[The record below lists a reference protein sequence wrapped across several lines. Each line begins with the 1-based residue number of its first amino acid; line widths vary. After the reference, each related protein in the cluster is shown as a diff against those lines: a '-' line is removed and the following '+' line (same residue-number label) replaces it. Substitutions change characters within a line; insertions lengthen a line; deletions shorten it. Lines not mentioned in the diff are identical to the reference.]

1 MSQKTFEIMNKLAGL
16 CWSVTDDMLI
26 VGQYFD
32 PSDREKVRIAY
43 PRALDSFCT
52 AMHSQYFSG
61 S

>member
-16 CWSVTDDMLI
+16 SWSLADDKSV
-26 VGQYFD
+26 VGKYTD

-43 PRALDSFCT
+43 SLYNFST

>member
-16 CWSVTDDMLI
+16 SWSLADDQSV
-26 VGQYFD
+26 VGKYFD
-32 PSDREKVRIAY
+32 PSDREKVRIAN
-43 PRALDSFCT
+43 PIDSFST